1 MIVSRKG
8 LKATFAILMGF
19 MLAMLVDAGA
29 HALPDDSPGTGASV
43 SAKTAQAGQQISFT
57 ATGFPAG
64 ATVYVQLDDGATHW
78 DSSLPGKSILHKKVP
93 ASGKVSGSVVLPANV
108 APGAHWLRFNATAAD
123 PNGGSQQITCR
134 GDSDF
139 TVVAPQGE
147 GGGGGQPGGNAGDNQ
162 GNGQGAD
169 QGNGQ
174 GGNQGNGQG
183 GNNGGG
189 QQQPG
194 GGPQQ
199 QGQPGA
205 QQGVAV
211 DAQGRPLPPGATPS
225 ATSTVKIGGQ
235 IMTIAPEAASPVP
248 TERPKNTAKKTP
260 TMPPAAP
267 KAAAEEESGG
277 PNMGVVGGMAL
288 VFVGLITATL
298 ITNRAKAVAAG
309 SSRGGASGI
318 ARPTAASASGRSSG
332 ILRGA
337 TTAPRA
343 TAAASTGSSASRSGI
358 VRGATTA
365 SRARTNDPAVSRTN
379 GTGSYNR
386 TGSTVSASRN
396 TAGSQTVSRTTSQ
409 PSERTASSSGS
420 KTRTAGG
427 ASATRVGQNRDARS
441 TSAGR
446 PFDAR
451 AASPSRGTD
460 SSSERAASRQA
471 LSGLTGKHA
480 RRSDKKKASSGSG
493 LREDKNISAYEP
505 DRRITFLPAG
515 PHPSDNSSR

>member
-1 MIVSRKG
+1 MIASRKG

-29 HALPDDSPGTGASV
+29 HALPGDSPGTAASV

-57 ATGFPAG
+57 ASGFPAG

-93 ASGKVSGSVVLPANV
+93 SSGKVSGSVVLPANV

-183 GNNGGG
+183 GNNSGG

-260 TMPPAAP
+260 AMPPAAP
-267 KAAAEEESGG
+267 KVAAEEESGG

-309 SSRGGASGI
+309 SSQGGASGSSPYDP
-318 ARPTAASASGRSSG
+318 AFAAAGPLAFDGSDSDAADASESAGGSALAADGSAAAADDPDADESASVLDGSAPNWPPLSPAAWGDRDSDGQGWREAASSDAD
-332 ILRGA
+332 GA
-337 TTAPRA
+337 VADDDLAADSDSDTADPEDSA
-343 TAAASTGSSASRSGI
+343 FDDIEGSA
-358 VRGATTA
+358 
-365 SRARTNDPAVSRTN
+365 D
-379 GTGSYNR
+379 
-386 TGSTVSASRN
+386 
-396 TAGSQTVSRTTSQ
+396 
-409 PSERTASSSGS
+409 
-420 KTRTAGG
+420 
-427 ASATRVGQNRDARS
+427 D
-441 TSAGR
+441 
-446 PFDAR
+446 
-451 AASPSRGTD
+451 D
-460 SSSERAASRQA
+460 S
-471 LSGLTGKHA
+471 
-480 RRSDKKKASSGSG
+480 
-493 LREDKNISAYEP
+493 
-505 DRRITFLPAG
+505 
-515 PHPSDNSSR
+515 

>member
-1 MIVSRKG
+1 MIASRKG

-29 HALPDDSPGTGASV
+29 RALPGDSPGTAASV

-57 ATGFPAG
+57 ASGFPAG

-93 ASGKVSGSVVLPANV
+93 SSGKVSGSVVLPANV

-123 PNGGSQQITCR
+123 PNGGSQQVTCR

-183 GNNGGG
+183 GNNSGG

-199 QGQPGA
+199 QGQSGA

-260 TMPPAAP
+260 AMPPAAP
-267 KAAAEEESGG
+267 KVAAEEESGG

-309 SSRGGASGI
+309 SSRGGASAGSSPYDP
-318 ARPTAASASGRSSG
+318 AFGAAGPLAFDGSDADAAGASGLAG
-332 ILRGA
+332 GA
-337 TTAPRA
+337 ALAADGSAAVADDTDADEPDSVLDGSAPDWPPLA
-343 TAAASTGSSASRSGI
+343 PDGSEHVAGSSA
-358 VRGATTA
+358 AA
-365 SRARTNDPAVSRTN
+365 L
-379 GTGSYNR
+379 
-386 TGSTVSASRN
+386 
-396 TAGSQTVSRTTSQ
+396 
-409 PSERTASSSGS
+409 
-420 KTRTAGG
+420 GG
-427 ASATRVGQNRDARS
+427 RDSDGQDWRD
-441 TSAGR
+441 G
-446 PFDAR
+446 
-451 AASPSRGTD
+451 
-460 SSSERAASRQA
+460 
-471 LSGLTGKHA
+471 
-480 RRSDKKKASSGSG
+480 ASSGADGAVADGDLAADPDSDATADS
-493 LREDKNISAYEP
+493 EDSAFDGDTE
-505 DRRITFLPAG
+505 
-515 PHPSDNSSR
+515 NSVDDDS

>member
-1 MIVSRKG
+1 MIASRKG

-29 HALPDDSPGTGASV
+29 HALPGDSPGTAASV

-93 ASGKVSGSVVLPANV
+93 SSGKVSGSVVLPANV

-183 GNNGGG
+183 GNNSGG

-309 SSRGGASGI
+309 SSQGGASGSSPYDP
-318 ARPTAASASGRSSG
+318 AFAAAGPLAFDGSDSDAADASESAGGSALAADGSAAAADDPDADESASVLDGSAPNWPPLSPAAWGDRDSDGQGWREAASSDAD
-332 ILRGA
+332 GA
-337 TTAPRA
+337 VADDDL
-343 TAAASTGSSASRSGI
+343 AADSDSDAADPEDSAFDDIEGSA
-358 VRGATTA
+358 
-365 SRARTNDPAVSRTN
+365 D
-379 GTGSYNR
+379 
-386 TGSTVSASRN
+386 
-396 TAGSQTVSRTTSQ
+396 
-409 PSERTASSSGS
+409 
-420 KTRTAGG
+420 
-427 ASATRVGQNRDARS
+427 D
-441 TSAGR
+441 
-446 PFDAR
+446 
-451 AASPSRGTD
+451 D
-460 SSSERAASRQA
+460 S
-471 LSGLTGKHA
+471 
-480 RRSDKKKASSGSG
+480 
-493 LREDKNISAYEP
+493 
-505 DRRITFLPAG
+505 
-515 PHPSDNSSR
+515 